1 MRVPNCRNLIVN
13 AKMMNRREFISL
25 VGVGGVVSSLPAT
38 LTACNPK
45 VADNPSVPSSSA
57 ASSDGFQVVGTVT
70 DLDKNG
76 QLLNEKLA
84 VGKVLVIRDMT
95 NAGQLVA
102 VNPTCNHAGCS
113 VAWQPGEKAFVCPC
127 HDSKFASNGKV
138 MQGPA
143 DQPLVNYTAKIAGNQ
158 VLIKA
163 G

>member
-1 MRVPNCRNLIVN
+1 
-13 AKMMNRREFISL
+13 MNRREFIGL
-25 VGVGGVVSSLPAT
+25 AAIGGVVSSLPTT

-45 VADNPSVPSSSA
+45 VAEKPSVYSSSTPGL
-57 ASSDGFQVVGTVT
+57 DGFQVVGTIT

-76 QLLNEKLA
+76 QLLNEKLSI
-84 VGKVLVIRDMT
+84 GKALVIRDLA

-102 VNPTCNHAGCS
+102 VNPTCSHAGCS

-127 HDSKFASNGKV
+127 HDSKFASNGNV

-143 DQPLVNYTAKIAGNQ
+143 DQPLATYTTKIAGNQ

-163 G
+163 VSGS

>member
-1 MRVPNCRNLIVN
+1 MIVN
-13 AKMMNRREFISL
+13 EKMMNRREFISL

-38 LTACNPK
+38 LTACNSK
-45 VADNPSVPSSSA
+45 RENNPSVPSSSA
-57 ASSDGFQVVGTVT
+57 SHIDGFHVVGTIT

-84 VGKVLVIRDMT
+84 VGKVLVIRDLT

-102 VNPTCNHAGCS
+102 VNPTCSHAGCS

-127 HDSKFASNGKV
+127 HGSKFASNGKV
-138 MQGPA
+138 IQGPA
-143 DQPLVNYTAKIAGNQ
+143 DEPLATYTAKIAGNQ
-158 VLIKA
+158 LLIKA